1 MPVVDMVR
9 LDHADPP
16 SAVPESASAVSYCQ
30 RNALCPCVEAPSST
44 DIERVAK
51 RVNIHLLE
59 SVYTDVAFN
68 RGSRDRV
75 ALPEDPPS
83 PCGRVKLVTH
93 HNNLDRR
100 TVPTEKLCGIREGP
114 CTQQVEKGVAS
125 QFLRGAFV
133 ALHHLG
139 FSLTCG
145 VDESRPA
152 QLGRHRPLVQVRHVA
167 GRLRVKEPGQSRH
180 PVGLHHYAQR
190 AARDPMAL
198 TIGDTTGIELIAK
211 RTGTSKEKV
220 GIRDL
225 PRRHTVLT
233 HFITHSL
240 DGGAKFIR
248 THAITRVT
256 KAAPYRR
263 GVLGAELTGG
273 DHRNDRQHPG
283 R

>member
-1 MPVVDMVR
+1 MRRDQHEVRSLSLDLPPFVVHAHVVISAQQDSAVDARAAAVSMPVVDMVR

-44 DIERVAK
+44 DIERVAE

-125 QFLRGAFV
+125 CTRSF
-133 ALHHLG
+133 
-139 FSLTCG
+139 
-145 VDESRPA
+145 
-152 QLGRHRPLVQVRHVA
+152 
-167 GRLRVKEPGQSRH
+167 RL
-180 PVGLHHYAQR
+180 
-190 AARDPMAL
+190 
-198 TIGDTTGIELIAK
+198 
-211 RTGTSKEKV
+211 
-220 GIRDL
+220 
-225 PRRHTVLT
+225 
-233 HFITHSL
+233 
-240 DGGAKFIR
+240 
-248 THAITRVT
+248 
-256 KAAPYRR
+256 
-263 GVLGAELTGG
+263 
-273 DHRNDRQHPG
+273 
-283 R
+283 